1 MSNFKFSSS
10 KPHKIETCEILCF
23 LQLSQ
28 FYFSFLLKP
37 GCRDPE
43 DCKDNKD
50 RKGEDGRG
58 PPRDDDDRGDSGGN
72 GGRGPPR
79 DDDDR
84 GGNGGGRGGSRGPG
98 DEEGGRRGPGN
109 QDGGPRMNGKS
120 LKKNGKGFYKSG
132 SQYVLLNNVNFL
144 LGLFISMYL
153 TKF

>member
-1 MSNFKFSSS
+1 MY
-10 KPHKIETCEILCF
+10 I
-23 LQLSQ
+23 
-28 FYFSFLLKP
+28 SFLLKP

-84 GGNGGGRGGSRGPG
+84 GGNGGGSRGPG

-109 QDGGPRMNGKS
+109 QEGGPRMNGKS

-132 SQYVLLNNVNFL
+132 SQCVLLNNVNFL